1 MSILLS
7 SNTKV
12 FSRSVP
18 AQLKEIMSYL
28 QSIQYVIGDLNEKV
42 EELSTTQKEHID
54 KTMKELSNNQT
65 RIRSI
70 NNKVVEIKQIIE
82 PIKQDIESKWL
93 GYLLRLTL
101 LLVMQPPR

>member
-1 MSILLS
+1 
-7 SNTKV
+7 
-12 FSRSVP
+12 
-18 AQLKEIMSYL
+18 MSYL

-54 KTMKELSNNQT
+54 KTMKQLSNNQT

-93 GYLLRLTL
+93 GEFIEINIITCDAAIGEGVLTKGL
-101 LLVMQPPR
+101 KAFRSRRN

>member
-1 MSILLS
+1 MKDI
-7 SNTKV
+7 
-12 FSRSVP
+12 
-18 AQLKEIMSYL
+18 ISYL

-93 GYLLRLTL
+93 GYFIEIKIISCDAAIGVGVLTRGL
-101 LLVMQPPR
+101 KAFQSRRS

>member
-1 MSILLS
+1 
-7 SNTKV
+7 
-12 FSRSVP
+12 
-18 AQLKEIMSYL
+18 MSYL

-93 GYLLRLTL
+93 GYLLRLKL
-101 LLVMQPPR
+101 LFVMQPQG

>member
-1 MSILLS
+1 
-7 SNTKV
+7 
-12 FSRSVP
+12 
-18 AQLKEIMSYL
+18 MSYL

>member
-1 MSILLS
+1 
-7 SNTKV
+7 
-12 FSRSVP
+12 
-18 AQLKEIMSYL
+18 MSYL

-93 GYLLRLTL
+93 GYFIEFKINGCATAIGVGVLTRGL
-101 LLVMQPPR
+101 KASRSRRS

>member
-1 MSILLS
+1 
-7 SNTKV
+7 
-12 FSRSVP
+12 
-18 AQLKEIMSYL
+18 MSYL

-82 PIKQDIESKWL
+82 PIKQDIDSKWL
-93 GYLLRLTL
+93 GYFIEIKIITL
-101 LLVMQPPR
+101 MQSSG

>member
-1 MSILLS
+1 
-7 SNTKV
+7 
-12 FSRSVP
+12 
-18 AQLKEIMSYL
+18 MSYL
-28 QSIQYVIGDLNEKV
+28 QSIQYVIGGLNEKV

-93 GYLLRLTL
+93 GYFIEIKIISCYAAIGVGVLTRGL
-101 LLVMQPPR
+101 KAFRSRRS